1 MRWNVLI
8 PDRLNPPA
16 DVEAAVFGD
25 RAEIVLSGATHADQI
40 DHATWA
46 RADAVLAWHELDFTA
61 DVIARLQNC
70 KVLVRV
76 GVGYDNV
83 DLDAAAAAGIPVC
96 NVPDYG
102 TTDVADHAMALLLT
116 LARGVTAA
124 SNKLRTGNEHHHWHV
139 AGRQKR
145 LAGATLG
152 IIGLGRIG
160 TAVALRAKAFGL
172 NVLFHDPYLADG
184 MDKALG
190 VERCRTRNE
199 LLARSDFVSI
209 HTPLTAETR
218 GMADVEFF
226 AALKP
231 GAILVNTAR
240 GGIVDLDALHAA
252 LKSGHLKSAGVDVL
266 PIEPPDRSH
275 PLLRDWTD
283 GADWL
288 GDRLV
293 ITPHFAFWCDEA
305 YAEMRRK
312 AAEAALGVLAGET
325 PANCVNRGNSLLMPA
340 RTP

>member
-8 PDRLNPPA
+8 PDRLEPPA

-25 RAEIVLSGATHADQI
+25 RADVVLKQATHADQI
-40 DHATWA
+40 DPATWSA
-46 RADAVLAWHELDFTA
+46 ADAVLAWHELDFTPA
-61 DVIARLQNC
+61 VIDRLNNC
-70 KVLVRV
+70 KIIVRV

-102 TTDVADHAMALLLT
+102 TGDVADHAMALLLS
-116 LARGVTAA
+116 LARGVTA
-124 SNKLRTGNEHHHWHV
+124 STNKLRTGNEHHHWRV

-152 IIGLGRIG
+152 VIGLGRIG

-172 NVLFHDPYLADG
+172 QVVFHDPYLPDG

-190 VERCRTRNE
+190 VERCATREE
-199 LLARSDFVSI
+199 LLARSDFVSL
-209 HTPLTAETR
+209 HTPLTPETR
-218 GMADVEFF
+218 GMGDAAFF
-226 AALKP
+226 AALKS

-240 GGIVDLDALHAA
+240 GAIVDLDALHAA
-252 LKSGHLKSAGVDVL
+252 LKSGHLKAAGVDVL
-266 PIEPPDRSH
+266 PVEPPDRAH
-275 PLLRDWTD
+275 PLLRDWSD

-312 AAEAALGVLAGET
+312 AAETALAALEGREVRNVVNGVRAAQTSG
-325 PANCVNRGNSLLMPA
+325 SL
-340 RTP
+340 